1 MSLLTQGVP
10 HSNAGSE
17 YRGVRIDF
25 MWKNKMT
32 TKRKIIL
39 VTMLAAVAMQ
49 FSACGRRYQGT
60 WKGNETVIRNGVSSS
75 HAVTITLNDS
85 NGDYVSGTWT
95 SPDGVGQLRAKPTGA
110 GLEQVQLVMTPAID
124 ASAAQQQS
132 TSSVNSYTSNLGYT
146 QAYGAFICGG
156 TFSGTLT
163 YTNNNNNGLS
173 GVLTLSNPGT
183 GCSGAARTIDVSK

>member
-1 MSLLTQGVP
+1 
-10 HSNAGSE
+10 
-17 YRGVRIDF
+17 
-25 MWKNKMT
+25 MWKRQMT
-32 TKRKIIL
+32 TGRKIL
-39 VTMLAAVAMQ
+39 FVTILAAVAMQ

-60 WKGNETVIRNGVSSS
+60 WKGNETVVRNGVSTS
-75 HAVTITLNDS
+75 HQVTITLNDS

-124 ASAAQQQS
+124 ASAAQQNS
-132 TSSVNSYTSNLGYT
+132 TNSVNGYIGYT
-146 QAYGAFICGG
+146 QAYGSFVCSG

-173 GVLTLSNPGT
+173 GVLTLQDPKS

>member
-1 MSLLTQGVP
+1 
-10 HSNAGSE
+10 
-17 YRGVRIDF
+17 
-25 MWKNKMT
+25 MT
-32 TKRKIIL
+32 TGRKL
-39 VTMLAAVAMQ
+39 LLMAMVAATAMQ

-60 WKGNETVIRNGVSSS
+60 WKGNETVVRNGVSTS
-75 HAVTITLNDS
+75 HQVTITLNDS

-124 ASAAQQQS
+124 TSAAQQSS
-132 TSSVNSYTSNLGYT
+132 TAVNSFNSNLGYT
-146 QAYGAFICGG
+146 QAYGSFICGG
-156 TFSGTLT
+156 TFAGTLT

-173 GVLTLSNPGT
+173 GVLTLQNPSS